1 MKFGQCGQGNGE
13 LNTPTGIGI
22 HSESTIYMTEWK
34 IDWIS
39 IFTCEGAFLSSFD
52 SKGSEPGQL
61 NCPFGIA
68 VDEDGVV
75 YVMYRY
81 IHV

>member
-1 MKFGQCGQGNGE
+1 
-13 LNTPTGIGI
+13 
-22 HSESTIYMTEWK
+22 MTEWK
-34 IDWIS
+34 NDWIS
-39 IFTCEGAFLSSFD
+39 IFICEGAFLSSFG
-52 SKGSEPGQL
+52 SKGSEPEQL
-61 NCPFGIA
+61 NRPFGIA